1 MATIAARKK
10 IRQKVTGS
18 PNATI
23 PTTAVPTAPIAV
35 HTAYAVPSG
44 MVFMARVNNQK
55 LSAANTKN
63 RIVAQIPSSFM
74 QVVKPISNAPAP
86 SKRNQATADSPQSTD
101 TNLRQTTTATNA
113 VIRTILA
120 RVAGYSNAIMPTTA
134 VPAAPIPVQ
143 MA

>member
-55 LSAANTKN
+55 LSAAKYEEQD
-63 RIVAQIPSSFM
+63 RRP
-74 QVVKPISNAPAP
+74 
-86 SKRNQATADSPQSTD
+86 D
-101 TNLRQTTTATNA
+101 
-113 VIRTILA
+113 
-120 RVAGYSNAIMPTTA
+120 
-134 VPAAPIPVQ
+134 PVQ
-143 MA
+143 LHAGCEADFERPRAKQT